1 MNDSVTIP
9 SMPQPIQIS
18 SQEEQI
24 HLAIVKETI
33 RFPIDSD
40 GIKVAIH
47 EERLDVS
54 SPLVLAIPGWPFGPN
69 PNKTNGLKKGVAT
82 VVDTV
87 TMPSYY
93 RVAQWF
99 FLIEDEESHLAVT
112 STIKCIVMN
121 GNIHY
126 LEYAVIGDS
135 SLLPYDLD
143 AILEG
148 DKVHLIITSGYEQG
162 DLTVRT
168 SKIGIFQ

>member
-1 MNDSVTIP
+1 MNDSVIIP
-9 SMPQPIQIS
+9 SMPQPIQVS

-69 PNKTNGLKKGVAT
+69 PNKTKGLKKGVPT

-93 RVAQWF
+93 RVVQWL
-99 FLIEDEESHLAVT
+99 FLIEDEENHLAVT
-112 STIKCIVMN
+112 STIKCILMG

-126 LEYAVIGDS
+126 LEYAIIGDS
-135 SLLPYDLD
+135 SILPYDLD
-143 AILEG
+143 AILEE
-148 DKVHLIITSGYEQG
+148 DQVHLVITSGYEQG

-168 SKIGIFQ
+168 AKIGIFQ